1 MAKKQIYTI
10 PLTLRLSPG
19 MMEYVDAEARKRGL
33 TAIDVIRY
41 AISFMFWESD
51 FVRQQDRQVYDRPV
65 NHLAEFEGLCV
76 QPSNE

>member
-1 MAKKQIYTI
+1 M
-10 PLTLRLSPG
+10 S
-19 MMEYVDAEARKRGL
+19 
-33 TAIDVIRY
+33 DVIRY